1 MASTRRSAG
10 VSDQALK
17 KVKVLF
23 LDRDGTINHD
33 IGTYVTS
40 PEQFRLIDRAAEAV
54 GLARAAG
61 FEIVIVT
68 NQAGIAK
75 GILTP
80 EALDDVHA
88 YMHELLGSGNA
99 SFDRIYYC
107 PFHPDYPHPVY
118 DRFRDCRKPETGMVE
133 RAIAEYR
140 ECGCEI
146 DLRHS
151 FLIGDKAADVEC
163 ALRAGLRP
171 ILVRTG
177 YGEEPLCREKNL
189 LPEYVADD
197 LYDAV
202 AGYILSQQ
210 LS

>member
-1 MASTRRSAG
+1 M
-10 VSDQALK
+10 SDQVFRK
-17 KVKVLF
+17 IKVLF

-40 PEQFRLIDRAAEAV
+40 RQQFRLIDRAAEAV
-54 GLARAAG
+54 RLAKAAG

-75 GILTP
+75 GIVTP
-80 EALDDVHA
+80 EAIDDVHE
-88 YMHELLGSGNA
+88 YMRDLFCLDNA
-99 SFDRIYYC
+99 SFDRVYYC
-107 PFHPDYPHPVY
+107 PSHPDYPHPLY
-118 DRFRDCRKPETGMVE
+118 DHFSDCRKPGTGMVE

-140 ECGCEI
+140 ACSCEV
-146 DLRHS
+146 DLGHS
-151 FLIGDKAADVEC
+151 FFIGDKTIDVEC

-171 ILVRTG
+171 VLVRTG
-177 YGEEPLCREKNL
+177 HGEESLCREKNL
-189 LPEYVADD
+189 IPEYVADD

-210 LS
+210 LT